1 MDIRLNE
8 KLRILS
14 YNTSISTSG
23 APSTSRPKATVRD
36 MFFLYMMIFLVFSEK
51 WQFLMIYNVAKL
63 TQKCFYFLRINTQK
77 YVYLIFIFQNIA
89 CEKCSI
95 FFKYHY
101 FSSILV

>member
-1 MDIRLNE
+1 MDISLNV

-23 APSTSRPKATVRD
+23 APSTSLPKATVRD

-63 TQKCFYFLRINTQK
+63 TLKCFYFLTYK
-77 YVYLIFIFQNIA
+77 YSKICVSNFYL
-89 CEKCSI
+89 S
-95 FFKYHY
+95 KYCT
-101 FSSILV
+101 

>member
-36 MFFLYMMIFLVFSEK
+36 MFFLYMMIFLVFSENL
-51 WQFLMIYNVAKL
+51 QFLIMESNIVATERIETARYSNKAY
-63 TQKCFYFLRINTQK
+63 FAEEYFL
-77 YVYLIFIFQNIA
+77 YYL
-89 CEKCSI
+89 
-95 FFKYHY
+95 Y
-101 FSSILV
+101 